1 MSLFAIPAV
10 PYIITGSMSLYLSY
24 KTYSNYYQNIEF
36 IELERDNKIRNQE
49 ELEEKMEEKNTDTNL
64 LEKKL
69 ENIDDNDNDNNDN
82 KFVSIDE
89 EQNISIERLHTPD
102 STPNMLAEPL
112 DNVDNRPPTPYP
124 YFREA
129 EAEAV
134 GESLLEKIPESPIIN
149 ETINELASG
158 VSKTV
163 IQESLD
169 EVSETVS
176 QTEIKEP
183 VDEVSEVEKS
193 PVITSIKK
201 ANKKR
206 KRKKKRQNRN

>member
-69 ENIDDNDNDNNDN
+69 ENIDDIVNDNDNDNNDN

-112 DNVDNRPPTPYP
+112 DKVDNRPPTPYP
-124 YFREA
+124 YFPEA
-129 EAEAV
+129 EVEAEAV
-134 GESLLEKIPESPIIN
+134 GESLLEKIPESPIIIN

-158 VSKTV
+158 VSQTV
-163 IQESLD
+163 I
-169 EVSETVS
+169 
-176 QTEIKEP
+176 
-183 VDEVSEVEKS
+183 
-193 PVITSIKK
+193 
-201 ANKKR
+201 
-206 KRKKKRQNRN
+206 